1 MNLAGIN
8 INGIDFKNVKKIYFI
23 GIGGVSMSGIALI
36 LRSFGYEVLG
46 SDAAN
51 TSLRTKGI
59 IVYEKQIKE
68 NITDDIDLVIY
79 TAAIN
84 KDNEEYKE
92 ALRKQIP
99 LMERGP
105 FLGLITNLYKDT
117 IGIAG
122 THGKTT
128 TTSMVSCIFLEAGLS
143 PTIQVG
149 SYLKNIEG
157 NYKIG
162 SSDTLIIEACEYSD
176 SFLNFKQKSGI
187 VLNIDSD
194 HLDYFKSLDNIKAS
208 FYKYVSGFSADGFL
222 VYNADDVNS
231 KDLVNYA
238 PCKCVSFGILND
250 ADYRAVNIEFD
261 DNGFAS
267 FNVLFQGN
275 SLGRVSLRVVGMQNV
290 YDALAGVA
298 LSFSYNIGF
307 DKIKSGLK
315 KYEGAARRME
325 FKGIFNG
332 AKVYDDYGHHP
343 TEIEAISKAVL
354 KMKYNKSYVIFEP
367 HTYSRVINHKKNFA
381 ESLKEFDEIIVT
393 DIFAAREKNTY
404 NVTSMEIVDEL
415 SFLNKDASYIS
426 SYDEI
431 IDYLKEKVLEGDII
445 LTIGAGNITKLSDRL
460 VNDVSGID

>member
-1 MNLAGIN
+1 MRLADIN
-8 INGIDFKNVKKIYFI
+8 VNGIDFKNVKKIYFI
-23 GIGGVSMSGIALI
+23 GIGGVSMSGLALI
-36 LRSFGYEVLG
+36 LKNFGYDVLG
-46 SDAAN
+46 SDIAN
-51 TSLRTKGI
+51 TGLRSKGI
-59 IVYEKQIKE
+59 TVYADQVKE

-79 TAAIN
+79 TAAIS

-92 ALRKQIP
+92 ALRKNIP

-105 FLGLITNLYKDT
+105 FLGLITNLYENT

-162 SSDTLIIEACEYSD
+162 NSDTLIIEACEYSD
-176 SFLNFKQKSGI
+176 SFLNFKQRSGI

-194 HLDYFKSLDNIKAS
+194 HLDYFKNLDNIKSS
-208 FYKYVSGFSADGFL
+208 FYKYVSSFSKDGFL
-222 VYNADDVNS
+222 VYNFDDINS
-231 KDLVNYA
+231 RDLINHTSSKV
-238 PCKCVSFGILND
+238 VSFGILND
-250 ADYRAVNIEFD
+250 ADYKAVNIEFD

-267 FNVLFQGN
+267 FDVYFHDTFLGN
-275 SLGRVSLRVVGMQNV
+275 VSLSVVGMQNV

-298 LSFSYNIGF
+298 LASSYNISF
-307 DKIKSGLK
+307 DSIKKGLK

-325 FKGIFNG
+325 FKGLFNG

-343 TEIEAISKAVL
+343 TEIDAVSKAVL
-354 KMKYNKSYVIFEP
+354 KMKYNKSFVIFEP
-367 HTYSRVINHKKNFA
+367 HTYSRVINHKKEFA
-381 ESLKEFDEIIVT
+381 DSLKEFDEIIVT
-393 DIFAAREKNTY
+393 DIFAAREKNIY
-404 NVTSMEIVDEL
+404 NITSREIIDEL
-415 SFLNKDASYIS
+415 KLVNKEALYIK

-431 IDYLKEKVLEGDII
+431 INYLKDKVLDGDII
-445 LTIGAGNITKLSDRL
+445 LTIGAGNITKLSDKL
-460 VNDVSGID
+460 VNS

>member
-1 MNLAGIN
+1 MRLADIN
-8 INGIDFKNVKKIYFI
+8 VNGIDFKNVKKIYFI
-23 GIGGVSMSGIALI
+23 GIGGVSMSGLALI
-36 LRSFGYEVLG
+36 LKNFGYDVLG
-46 SDAAN
+46 SDIAN
-51 TSLRTKGI
+51 TGLRSKGI
-59 IVYEKQIKE
+59 TVYADQVKE

-79 TAAIN
+79 TAAIS

-92 ALRKQIP
+92 ALRRNIP

-105 FLGLITNLYKDT
+105 FLGLITNLYENT

-162 SSDTLIIEACEYSD
+162 NSDTLIIEACEYSD
-176 SFLNFKQKSGI
+176 SFLNFKQRSGI

-194 HLDYFKSLDNIKAS
+194 HLDYFKNIDNIKSS
-208 FYKYVSGFSADGFL
+208 FYKYVSGFSKDGFL
-222 VYNADDVNS
+222 VYNLDDINS
-231 KDLVNYA
+231 RKLIIHTSSKVI
-238 PCKCVSFGILND
+238 SFGILND
-250 ADYRAVNIEFD
+250 ADYKAVNIEFD

-267 FNVLFQGN
+267 FDVYFHDTFLGN
-275 SLGRVSLRVVGMQNV
+275 VSLSVVGMQNV

-298 LSFSYNIGF
+298 LASSYNISF
-307 DKIKSGLK
+307 DSIKNGLK

-325 FKGIFNG
+325 FKGLFNG

-343 TEIEAISKAVL
+343 TEIAAVSKAVL
-354 KMKYNKSYVIFEP
+354 KMKYNKSFVIFEP
-367 HTYSRVINHKKNFA
+367 HTYSRVINHKKEFA
-381 ESLKEFDEIIVT
+381 DSLKEFDEIIVT
-393 DIFAAREKNTY
+393 DIFAAREKNIY
-404 NVTSMEIVDEL
+404 NIISREIIDEL
-415 SFLNKDASYIS
+415 KLVNKEALYIK

-431 IDYLKEKVLEGDII
+431 INYLKDKVLDGDII
-445 LTIGAGNITKLSDRL
+445 LTIGAGNITKLSDKL
-460 VNDVSGID
+460 VNS

>member
-1 MNLAGIN
+1 MKLADIN
-8 INGIDFKNVKKIYFI
+8 VNGIDFNNVRKIYFI
-23 GIGGVSMSGIALI
+23 GIGGVSMSGLALI
-36 LRSFGYEVLG
+36 LNSFGYEVLG
-46 SDAAN
+46 SDIAN
-51 TSLRTKGI
+51 TGLRSKGI

-79 TAAIN
+79 TAAIS
-84 KDNEEYKE
+84 KDNEEYKA
-92 ALRKQIP
+92 ALRKNIP

-162 SSDTLIIEACEYSD
+162 NSDTLIIEACEYSD
-176 SFLNFKQKSGI
+176 SFLNFKQRSGI

-194 HLDYFKSLDNIKAS
+194 HLDYFKNLDNIKSS
-208 FYKYVSGFSADGFL
+208 FYKYVSGFSADGIL

-250 ADYRAVNIEFD
+250 ADYRAVNIDFD
-261 DNGFAS
+261 ENGFAS
-267 FNVLFQGN
+267 FDVLFQGN

-298 LSFSYNIGF
+298 LSFSYNISF

-315 KYEGAARRME
+315 KYEGASRRME
-325 FKGIFNG
+325 FKGLFNG

-343 TEIEAISKAVL
+343 TEIEAVSKAVL
-354 KMKYNKSYVIFEP
+354 KMKYNRSYVIFEP

-415 SFLNKDASYIS
+415 SSLNKGAMYIS

-460 VNDVSGID
+460 VNVVNGID